1 MRRNRRVKI
10 LATLGP
16 SSSEQDIIEKL
27 YGAGADVFRINM
39 SHSDH
44 DRLKMLVN
52 RIRSVEEKV
61 GRPIGILADLQG
73 PKLRVGTFGDG
84 PVMLEN
90 GATFTLDSDPAAGDI
105 SRVHLPH
112 PEILKALEP
121 SHRLLLDDGKVQ
133 LKVVEASPD
142 KAVTEVIVGGKLSDR
157 KGVSVPDSEIA
168 TSALTE
174 KDHSDLV
181 AALEQNV
188 DWIALSF
195 VQRPDDIAEVRK
207 IARGRAG
214 VLAKIEKPQAIGR
227 LSEIIELADAIMVA
241 RGDLGV
247 ELPLEQVPGLQK
259 QITRAARRAGKP
271 VVIAT
276 QMLESMIS
284 APVPTRAEVSDVA
297 TAVFE
302 GADAVMLSAESA
314 AGDYPVDAVAT
325 MDKIAQQVEQDQNY
339 RAIIHAQRN
348 DPEATGADA
357 ISAAARQIAET
368 LNLAA
373 VICYTTSGATGLR
386 ASRERPATPLIVL
399 SPVLATAR
407 RLALAW
413 GLHCVVSEDAS
424 NEDDMVDR
432 ACRISFSEGFAKP
445 GQRVIV
451 TAGVPF
457 GTPGSTNMLRIAF
470 VGSDGQGGI

>member
-27 YGAGADVFRINM
+27 YRAGADVFRINM
-39 SHSDH
+39 SHTDH
-44 DRLKMLVN
+44 DRLKMLVQ
-52 RIRSVEEKV
+52 RIRSVEEIV

-73 PKLRVGTFGDG
+73 PKLRLGTFKDG

-90 GATFTLDSDPAAGDI
+90 GARFTLDSDKTEGDV

-121 SHRLLLDDGKVQ
+121 GHRLLLDDGKVQ
-133 LKVVEASPD
+133 LKVVECTDTS
-142 KAVTEVIVGGKLSDR
+142 AVTEVIVGGKMSNR

-168 TSALTE
+168 TSAMTE
-174 KDHSDLV
+174 KDHKDLV
-181 AALEQNV
+181 AALEQEV
-188 DWIALSF
+188 DWVALSF

-207 IARGRAG
+207 IVRGRAG

-227 LSEIIELADAIMVA
+227 LAEIIELSDAIMVA

-247 ELPLEQVPGLQK
+247 EMPLEQVPGLQK
-259 QITRAARRAGKP
+259 QITRACRRAGKP

-276 QMLESMIS
+276 QMLESMIT

-314 AGDYPVDAVAT
+314 AGDYPMEAVST
-325 MDKIAQQVEQDQNY
+325 MDKIAIQVEQDPNYQN
-339 RAIIHAQRN
+339 IIHAQRTE
-348 DPEATGADA
+348 PEATGADA

-368 LNLAA
+368 LKLAA
-373 VICYTTSGATGLR
+373 VVCYTTSGATGLR
-386 ASRERPATPLIVL
+386 AARERPNSPLIVL
-399 SPVLATAR
+399 SPVVNTAR

-413 GLHCVVSEDAS
+413 GLHCVVSVDAAS
-424 NEDDMVDR
+424 EDDMVDR
-432 ACRISFSEGFAKP
+432 ACSISFTEGFAKP

-470 VGSDGQGGI
+470 VGSDGKGSI

>member
-16 SSSEQDIIEKL
+16 SSSEQDIIESL
-27 YGAGADVFRINM
+27 FRAGADVFRINM
-39 SHSDH
+39 SHTNH
-44 DRLKMLVN
+44 DRLKMLVGH
-52 RIRSVEEKV
+52 IRSVEEKV

-73 PKLRVGTFGDG
+73 PKLRVGAFKDG

-90 GATFTLDSDPAAGDI
+90 GARFVLDSDETAGTVE
-105 SRVHLPH
+105 RVYLPH

-133 LKVVEASPD
+133 LRVIECSPTH
-142 KAVTEVIVGGKLSDR
+142 AVTEVIVGGKLSDR

-168 TSALTE
+168 TSAMTD
-174 KDHSDLV
+174 KDRADLD
-181 AALEQNV
+181 AALAENV
-188 DWIALSF
+188 DWVALSF
-195 VQRPDDIAEVRK
+195 VQRPDDMAEVRK
-207 IARGRAG
+207 IVRGRAG

-227 LSEIIELADAIMVA
+227 LDEIIELSDAIMVA

-247 ELPLEQVPGLQK
+247 EMPLEKVPGLQK
-259 QITRAARRAGKP
+259 KITRAARKAGKP
-271 VVIAT
+271 VVVAT
-276 QMLESMIS
+276 QMLESMIT

-297 TAVFE
+297 TAVYE

-314 AGDYPVDAVAT
+314 AGSFPIEAVAT
-325 MDKIAQQVEQDQNY
+325 MNNIAQEVETDPNY
-339 RAIIHAQRN
+339 RSIIDAQRAT
-348 DPEATGADA
+348 PESTGADA

-368 LNLAA
+368 LSLAA
-373 VICYTTSGATGLR
+373 VVCYTTSGATGLR
-386 ASRERPATPLIVL
+386 ASRERPASPLIVL
-399 SPVLATAR
+399 SPVVSTAR

-413 GLHCVVSEDAS
+413 GTHCVVSEDAAS
-424 NEDDMVDR
+424 EQDMVDR
-432 ACRISFSEGFAKP
+432 ACRISHSEEIAEA
-445 GQRVIV
+445 GQRIIV

-470 VGSDGQGGI
+470 VGTDGQSSV

>member
-27 YGAGADVFRINM
+27 YCSGADVFRINM
-39 SHSDH
+39 SHTDH
-44 DRLKMLVN
+44 DRLKMLVE

-73 PKLRVGTFGDG
+73 PKLRVGIFKDG

-90 GATFTLDSDPAAGDI
+90 GSTFTLDTDPAEGDVN
-105 SRVHLPH
+105 RVQLPH

-121 SHRLLLDDGKVQ
+121 THRLLLDDGKIQ
-133 LKVVEASPD
+133 LRVVECTDTS
-142 KAVTEVIVGGKLSDR
+142 AVTEVIVGGKLSNR

-168 TSALTE
+168 TSAMTE
-174 KDHSDLV
+174 KDHRDLV

-188 DWIALSF
+188 DWVALSF

-207 IARGRAG
+207 ITRGRAG

-227 LSEIIELADAIMVA
+227 LAEIIELSDAIMVA

-247 ELPLEQVPGLQK
+247 EMPLEQVPGLQK

-276 QMLESMIS
+276 QMLESMIA

-314 AGDYPVDAVAT
+314 AGDFPVEAVET
-325 MDKIAQQVEQDQNY
+325 MDKIAQEVEQDPNFLN
-339 RAIIHAQRN
+339 IIHAQRTE
-348 DPEATGADA
+348 PEATGADA

-373 VICYTTSGATGLR
+373 VVCYTTSGATGLR
-386 ASRERPATPLIVL
+386 ASRERPSSPLIVL
-399 SPVLATAR
+399 SPVVATAR

-413 GLHCVVSEDAS
+413 GLHCVVSEDAA

-432 ACRISFSEGFAKP
+432 ACRISFTEGYAKP
-445 GQRVIV
+445 GQRIIV